1 MPRAT
6 ANIEEKHRKDLK
18 SCPEGYVEARRL
30 TYGEKLQRRAMVSGL
45 RVESN
50 KKGEKSDF
58 AGEMKLITE
67 ESTLYDFQKCI
78 LDHNLEDESGNKLN
92 LVTKQDIARLDPR
105 IGEEIDQFLS
115 ELNNFEDDEGN

>member
-6 ANIEEKHRKDLK
+6 ADTTERHRKDLK
-18 SCPEGYVEARRL
+18 TCEGGYVEARRL

-45 RVESN
+45 RVEAG
-50 KKGEKSDF
+50 KKGEKKDF

-67 ESTLYDFQKCI
+67 ESTVFDFVRCI
-78 LDHNLEDESGNKLN
+78 LDHNLEDADGNKLALN
-92 LVTKQDIARLDPR
+92 SPIAIATLDPR